1 MSIIN
6 VDSISDAAGTGSP
19 SFPNGSTVTG
29 QSVINGSSVVGDST
43 TSYNQFTVNGFHVG
57 DGGNDYGITVN
68 SFEPAIT
75 LLDRSTGG
83 GSGQM
88 RVQSDGAFWFLRD
101 STNDGTI
108 GHNSNTTDSVIAK
121 LQADGTVIATSFAG
135 DGSALT
141 GIEGITQTTG
151 SAPYYGCR
159 AWGKVSS
166 DALVDGGNFASW
178 ASSTNTV
185 TFTTAMPHANY
196 SVNCNSGA
204 YGATF
209 ARNMTTTSF
218 EVVVVSSGG
227 NVGNPQNFEFT
238 VIC

>member
-19 SFPNGSTVTG
+19 SFPNGMSG
-29 QSVINGSSVVGDST
+29 NGSAMT
-43 TSYNQFTVNGFHVG
+43 NLTSANLTGAL
-57 DGGNDYGITVN
+57 
-68 SFEPAIT
+68 PAIDGSSLT
-75 LLDRSTGG
+75 SLTSANLTG
-83 GSGQM
+83 
-88 RVQSDGAFWFLRD
+88 ALPA
-101 STNDGTI
+101 I
-108 GHNSNTTDSVIAK
+108 
-121 LQADGTVIATSFAG
+121 